1 MDTACTTVLAMVSSE
16 KKLRAVAEDPPLLT
30 LHCRSTGVTFK
41 NFALA
46 ADVVGHEL
54 AHGWTSKESNLI
66 YNGESGALNEAMSDI
81 IGASV
86 ERIMF
91 GKSVQNTWLLAEDL
105 FYQSGSA
112 IRNMANPNS
121 FGDYDYYPTRYL
133 GSSDN
138 GGVHWNSGI
147 ANL

>member
-1 MDTACTTVLAMVSSE
+1 
-16 KKLRAVAEDPPLLT
+16 
-30 LHCRSTGVTFK
+30 
-41 NFALA
+41 
-46 ADVVGHEL
+46 
-54 AHGWTSKESNLI
+54 
-66 YNGESGALNEAMSDI
+66 MSDI

-91 GKSVQNTWLLAEDL
+91 GKSIADTWLLAEDI
-105 FYQSGSA
+105 FFQSGNA
-112 IRNMANPNS
+112 IRNLANPKS